1 VKPPTYI
8 SWGKRQDEAEPT
20 SEPEIP
26 DDEFPEDPEPEDP
39 EGPDEFPPF
48 PVPTQ
53 PNSIGIQPPQYTV
66 IWGKR
71 EAEAQVDTIGL
82 EFPTGSIVWEKPA
95 PTNKPPVYVSWGKRE
110 AEAQVD
116 TIGLEFPTGS
126 IIWEKPAPTN
136 KPPVYV
142 SWGKRQDEELPTE
155 ILAPTPTNEQ
165 TIGSPQATVIWGR
178 DAAPEAEAQNSI
190 GLGWGTYSVYFPKPS
205 SAEVIW
211 GRDAA
216 PEPTTLLAK
225 PPQPTPTPSKPIGCL
240 KSIVTLSPV
249 CAAPQC
255 AFRLYPCDLSKRA
268 PVMEKRVKEREIEKT
283 IVTIETVAPVG
294 KPTPIIS
301 KCPGVTKT
309 VTLSCPTYT
318 CVPYCDPVA
327 IVR

>member
-8 SWGKRQDEAEPT
+8 SWGKRQDEPEAT

-39 EGPDEFPPF
+39 EGPIEIPPF

-53 PNSIGIQPPQYTV
+53 PNSIGIEPPKYTV
-66 IWGKR
+66 I
-71 EAEAQVDTIGL
+71 
-82 EFPTGSIVWEKPA
+82 
-95 PTNKPPVYVSWGKRE
+95 WGKRE

-225 PPQPTPTPSKPIGCL
+225 PPQSTPTPSSPIACL
-240 KSIVTLSPV
+240 KSIVTLSPI

-283 IVTIETVAPVG
+283 IVTVETVAPVG